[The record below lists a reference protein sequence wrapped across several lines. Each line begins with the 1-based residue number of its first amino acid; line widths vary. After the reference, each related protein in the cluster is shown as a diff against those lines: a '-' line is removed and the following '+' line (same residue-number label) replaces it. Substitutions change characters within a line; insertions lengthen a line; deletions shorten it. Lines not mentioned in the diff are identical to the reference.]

1 MENNYAV
8 QVNYAVKQSKMNDF
22 LQDVMFSV
30 NEIIM
35 LIKQQKVVAYPTE
48 SVFGLGC
55 DPDSQ
60 QAVEALLQ
68 LKRRSWEKGLILI
81 AANYQQLLPY
91 IDDSQLAESQQ
102 QQMFDSWPG
111 PVTWVVPAKKNT
123 PNWLTGQFTGIAVRV
138 SNHPLVKNLCQLY
151 GKPLVST
158 SANLTGY
165 PPCRTTE
172 EVWEQFGKDFPVLSG
187 SVGDQINPSQIRDII
202 SGKLIRE

>member
-8 QVNYAVKQSKMNDF
+8 QVNYAVKQSKMNDS

-30 NEIIM
+30 NEIIT
-35 LIKQQKVVAYPTE
+35 LIKQQEVVAYPTE

-55 DPDSQ
+55 DPDSH

-91 IDDSQLAESQQ
+91 IDDSQLTESQQ

-138 SNHPLVKNLCQLY
+138 SNHPLVKDLCQLY